1 MGMCT
6 APAAITTEPSRRNLP
21 GNLSTILGSDGPMPE
36 PSCRRAET
44 HSTRRAPRPLAELV
58 AVLLTAGFAASAAA
72 ADLPTGAHA
81 RLRAEARAALDRG
94 EAAKALG
101 IYQRLARDG
110 DAVGSNNAGV
120 LLLQGWGAAAD
131 PVAARAWFR
140 RAAEAGLPGG
150 QYNYA
155 LSLLRGLGGVVDRET
170 GLALLEQAARA
181 GDADAHLELGL
192 AAAVNPLRR
201 AAAITHFRHAALAG
215 RPLAQLNLATLLLD
229 GEAPAE
235 RSEAEDW
242 LQRAAGAGEA
252 TAAYRLAMLLLGRV
266 ETEAARVPEAVAFLR
281 MAAEAG
287 YPEALLNLG
296 VIEAEGRWV
305 KRDLGSALRRWRLAA
320 ELGQP
325 AAQFNLGLAHA
336 RRDFGVEDAPE
347 AYAWLALAAAAGHP
361 GADTALDELASR
373 LDPAQLRHGEVLFQQ
388 RIDRFLRPPQAR
400 R

>member
-1 MGMCT
+1 MCM
-6 APAAITTEPSRRNLP
+6 APAAITTEGMSVSLLRV
-21 GNLSTILGSDGPMPE
+21 
-36 PSCRRAET
+36 
-44 HSTRRAPRPLAELV
+44 PLAASGSARSTPIGLIPRV
-58 AVLLTAGFAASAAA
+58 AVLLTAGLGALAAA
-72 ADLPTGAHA
+72 ADRPTDAHA

-94 EAAKALG
+94 DAASALG
-101 IYQRLARDG
+101 LYQRLARDG

-120 LLLQGWGAAAD
+120 LLLQGRGAAAD
-131 PVAARAWFR
+131 PAAARAWFR

-155 LSLLRGLGGVVDRET
+155 LSLLRGLGGVVDREA

-192 AAAVNPLRR
+192 AAAGDPGRR
-201 AAAITHFRHAALAG
+201 AAAINHFRHAAAAG
-215 RPLAQLNLATLLLD
+215 LPLAQLNLATLLLD
-229 GEAPAE
+229 GNAAAE
-235 RSEAEDW
+235 RSEAEGW
-242 LQRAAGAGEA
+242 LQRAASAGEA
-252 TAAYRLAMLLLGRV
+252 TAAYRLAMLLLERV
-266 ETEAARVPEAVAFLR
+266 ETDAARVPEAVAFLR

-305 KRDLGSALRRWRLAA
+305 RRDLGSALRRWRLAA

-325 AAQFNLGLAHA
+325 AAQFNLGLAYT
-336 RRDFGVEDAPE
+336 RRDFGIEDAPE

-361 GADTALDELASR
+361 GADTALDELSSR
-373 LDPAQLRHGEVLFQQ
+373 LDPAQLRHGEALFQQ
-388 RIDRFLRPPQAR
+388 RIDRFLRLPRAR